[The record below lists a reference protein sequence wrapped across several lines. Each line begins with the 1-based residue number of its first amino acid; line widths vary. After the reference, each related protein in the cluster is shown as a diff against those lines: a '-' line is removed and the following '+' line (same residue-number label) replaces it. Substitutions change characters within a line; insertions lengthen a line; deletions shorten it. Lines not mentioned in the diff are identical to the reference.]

1 MIHMRHKL
9 AKLSIL
15 IIVFS
20 MLFSVTASA
29 KTSTSYYYDNA
40 GQAHEAPNGYSLGG
54 ESFLRETVTSKFGKI
69 SDMETDKEGNIYLL
83 SSETGDIVVLN
94 AQMEYLRTIVPV
106 LENAED
112 NCIGAEGLFISE
124 YHDGREIYIAD
135 TTHSRIV
142 KLDDMGKQLQIFGR
156 PDTSLLDESTEFYPI
171 KIAVN
176 ESGSMYVLC
185 RGIYLGA
192 VIMDNSGEFLSFYGS
207 NKITVTASVIYDALW
222 KNIFGSSKKGDMSRY
237 VPIEFTNIA
246 MDDRG
251 FVYTVTASQADT
263 SGIRLLNF
271 GGNNLFP
278 EATYG
283 DLENQTSTGETVD
296 SEFTD
301 IVYLGEGVVAVLDSY
316 RNRVFVYNNQ
326 GDLLTVFGGKGSYS
340 DYFVEPTAI
349 EADKDNIYVYDSE
362 KQRLTMFNLN
372 EYGKMLFSASRM
384 YSQGKYEESEEMWTN
399 ILAENNGFQTAYVS
413 IGRVK
418 MSQNDYKGAMEYFK
432 LGNAKTDYSE
442 AFAGQRKQVL
452 QKYFLPIFILVIG
465 IISLVFYL
473 LNPKRLKKRNELTE
487 IPSTLAYSILH
498 PMKGGMRFIKS
509 GTKLSKYL
517 ILFVLPLWF
526 ISNIISAQYSGF
538 IFNQLEEHPL
548 DLRVE
553 FIATFVLG
561 ATFIL
566 ANWLIVTIIDGIGT
580 MQEISTVTA
589 MALIPYICGSLL
601 STFLSNFMLLEE
613 AMIVKT
619 PVFIGLVWAVVILI
633 YDLAEIHDFTIWGA
647 VKNSVLT
654 ICGIAILLALLLLE
668 ISILKQ
674 IQVFFETIMD
684 ELIMLISMGG

>member
-1 MIHMRHKL
+1 MYMKQKIIKL
-9 AKLSIL
+9 TTVVLLLS
-15 IIVFS
+15 F
-20 MLFSVTASA
+20 LFSLTVSA
-29 KTSTSYYYDNA
+29 KTTTSYYYDHA
-40 GQAHEAPNGYSLGG
+40 SQAHEAPLGYSLGK
-54 ESFLRETVTSKFGKI
+54 EFFLTNNVPTKFGKI
-69 SDMETDKEGNIYLL
+69 SDIETDAKGNIYLL
-83 SSETGDIVVLN
+83 SSETGDIIVLN
-94 AQMEYLRTIVPV
+94 SQMEYQKTIIPT
-106 LENAED
+106 LDSEND

-124 YHDGREIYIAD
+124 YDDKCNIYIAD
-135 TTHSRIV
+135 TMHSRV
-142 KLDDMGKQLQIFGR
+142 LKLDENGCQLQNYVR
-156 PDTSLLDESTEFYPI
+156 PDTPLIDSAVEFNPI
-171 KIAVN
+171 KVVVN
-176 ESGSMYVLC
+176 EAGSMYVVC

-192 VIMDNSGEFLSFYGS
+192 VIMDNNGEFLSFYGS
-207 NKITVTASVIYDALW
+207 NKITVTASVLYDALW
-222 KNIFGSSKKGDMSRY
+222 KKIFGSSRKGDLSRY
-237 VPIEFTNIA
+237 VPIEFSNIT

-251 FVYTVTASQADT
+251 FVYTVTSSQADD
-263 SGIRLLNF
+263 SGIRLLNY
-271 GGNNLFP
+271 GGNNLFD
-278 EATYG
+278 EITYG
-283 DLENQTSTGETVD
+283 DLENITSDGKEMA

-301 IVYLGEGVVAVLDSY
+301 IIYLGEGILAVLDSY

-326 GDLLTVFGGKGSYS
+326 GDLLTIFGGKGNYE
-340 DYFVEPTAI
+340 DYFVAPTAI
-349 EADKDNIYVYDSE
+349 EANQDNIFVYDSE
-362 KQRLTMFNLN
+362 KQRVTMFNLN
-372 EYGKMLFSASRM
+372 EYGKNLFSASRM

-432 LGNAKTDYSE
+432 LGNAKSDYSE

-452 QKYFLPIFILVIG
+452 QKYFVPIFILVIG
-465 IISLVFYL
+465 LISLVFYL

-498 PMKGGMRFIKS
+498 PMKAGMRFIKS

-517 ILFVLPLWF
+517 IFFVLPLWF

-619 PVFIGLVWAVVILI
+619 PVFIGLIWAVVILI
-633 YDLAEIHDFTIWGA
+633 YDLAKIHDFTIWGA